1 MKRAN
6 ISEAKNRLSALLDRV
21 RGGETV
27 VIEDRGTPIARIE
40 PLLDMSDPEGRLAR
54 LERQGI
60 LRRPRRRLSAD
71 FLEAR
76 PPALPQGHSAARAL
90 KAERSEGW

>member
-1 MKRAN
+1 MERAS

-21 RGGETV
+21 RAGHTV

-40 PLLDMSDPEGRLAR
+40 PLLEVTDAGSRLAR

-60 LRRPRRRLSAD
+60 LRRPRRRLPAA
-71 FLEAR
+71 FLKSR
-76 PPALPQGHSAARAL
+76 PPQLGKGLSASAAL
-90 KAERSEGW
+90 QAERAEGW